1 MATVNLL
8 DEVTPKLIAMG
19 LMALRTTCVM
29 PRLVNRDYD
38 TIAQQKGSTV
48 DVTIPSAVVVNEVA
62 PQNISPS
69 TQALA
74 PTSIPL
80 VLSEWKEA
88 PFFLT
93 DKDMKQAMEG
103 LVPMQV
109 SEAVAALA
117 VDANAYILNQ
127 YKDIGTYH
135 GVYGTGVN
143 VELFISTATDS
154 GTKDAN
160 TASKLL
166 NINKA
171 PRTDRRFVIDPQ
183 AEAQALNLRAFQD
196 MSFNGA
202 DYGIKEG
209 TIHRKLGFDWFM
221 DQQIPVHTTTATG
234 YTTSATAVTGATSL
248 SVTGTHD
255 LVQGDVFYLTGQT
268 PRTQYAVTSVNT
280 DSTAIN
286 IRPALTGD
294 VASAQAMVIASSH
307 TVNLAFHRDCI
318 AFATRPLEDEGTG
331 FGNMI
336 SAQTDPVS
344 GLSLRL
350 EISREHK
357 RSRFSFDMLY
367 GAAVVRPE
375 LGCRVAGAV

>member
-1 MATVNLL
+1 MATANVL
-8 DEVTPKLIAMG
+8 DEVTPKLLAQG

-48 DVTIPSAVVVNEVA
+48 DVPIPSAVVVNEVA

-74 PTSIPL
+74 PTSVPI
-80 VLSEWKEA
+80 VLSQWKEA

-103 LVPMQV
+103 TVPMQV

-117 VDANAYILNQ
+117 VDANAYILNL

-135 GVYGTGVN
+135 GKFGATN
-143 VELFISTATDS
+143 VELFLSTSTES

-160 TASKLL
+160 QASKLL

-171 PRTDRRFVIDPQ
+171 PRMDRRFVIDPQ

-209 TIHRKLGFDWFM
+209 QIHRKLGFDWFM
-221 DQQIPVHTTTATG
+221 DQQIPVHTSSTATDIAVNNVGG
-234 YTTSATAVTGATSL
+234 YAAGVSTMEYDGS
-248 SVTGTHD
+248 GT
-255 LVQGDVFYLTGQT
+255 LKVADVFQMAGQSST
-268 PRTQYAVTSVNT
+268 HLVTSVATNEIT
-280 DSTAIN
+280 FK
-286 IRPALTGD
+286 PALS
-294 VASAQAMVIASSH
+294 VAVTDNQVINQAHSH

-331 FGNMI
+331 LGNMI

-357 RSRFSFDMLY
+357 RNRFSFDMLY

-375 LGCRVAGAV
+375 LGCRVAGAA

>member
-1 MATVNLL
+1 MANTL
-8 DEVTPKLIAMG
+8 DEVTPKLLAQG

-48 DVTIPSAVVVNEVA
+48 DVPIPSAVNVSEVS
-62 PQNISPS
+62 PSNVTPVTQNI
-69 TQALA
+69 A
-74 PTSIPL
+74 PTSVPI

-103 LVPMQV
+103 TVPMQV

-127 YKDIGTYH
+127 YVRIPTY
-135 GVYGTGVN
+135 YGTFGTTDN
-143 VELFISTATDS
+143 TELFISSANES

-160 TASKLL
+160 QASKLL

-171 PRTDRRFVIDPQ
+171 PRMDRRFVIDPQ

-209 TIHRKLGFDWFM
+209 QIHRKLGFDWFM
-221 DQQIPVHTTTATG
+221 DQQVPVHTASAATDL
-234 YTTSATAVTGATSL
+234 ATAAVVAVGATSL
-248 SVTGTHD
+248 TYDGTNA
-255 LVQGDVFYLTGQT
+255 VMVVGDIFKLHGQT
-268 PRTQYAVTSVNT
+268 SEHLVLTAT
-280 DSTAIN
+280 DAAITFK
-286 IRPALTGD
+286 PALTIAAAD
-294 VASAQAMVIASSH
+294 NQAITLAASH

-331 FGNMI
+331 LGNMI

-357 RSRFSFDMLY
+357 RNRFSFDMLY
-367 GAAVVRPE
+367 GANVVRPE
-375 LGCRVAGAV
+375 LGCRVAGAA

>member
-1 MATVNLL
+1 MSW
-8 DEVTPKLIAMG
+8 
-19 LMALRTTCVM
+19 

-38 TIAQQKGSTV
+38 TIAQQKGTTV
-48 DVTIPSAVVVNEVA
+48 DVPIPSAVNVSDVTPSNVNPVT
-62 PQNISPS
+62 QNISP
-69 TQALA
+69 
-74 PTSIPL
+74 TSVPI

-93 DKDMKQAMEG
+93 DKDMKQAMLG
-103 LVPMQV
+103 TVPMQA
-109 SEAVAALA
+109 SEAVSALA
-117 VDANAYILNQ
+117 VDANAFILGM
-127 YKDIGTYH
+127 YEEIGAYH
-135 GVYGTGVN
+135 GVFTGDN
-143 VELFISTATDS
+143 VELFLTTATES

-160 TASKLL
+160 QASKLL

-171 PRTDRRFVIDPQ
+171 PRQDRRFVIDPQ

-221 DQQIPVHTTTATG
+221 DQQIPVHTTAAGASGAVDIAVNHAAG
-234 YTTSATAVTGATSL
+234 YAAGTTTMTVD
-248 SVTGTHD
+248 GTIGD
-255 LVQGDVFYLTGQT
+255 IAKGDVFEVAGAATS
-268 PRTQYAVTSVNT
+268 YAVVSTTATSIT
-280 DSTAIN
+280 F
-286 IRPALTGD
+286 RPGLNGSVVDNASIS
-294 VASAQAMVIASSH
+294 VAPSH

-331 FGNMI
+331 LGNMI
-336 SAQTDPVS
+336 SAQTDTIS

-357 RSRFSFDMLY
+357 QNRFSYDMLY

>member
-1 MATVNLL
+1 MATANVL
-8 DEVTPKLIAMG
+8 DEVTPKLLAQG

-48 DVTIPSAVVVNEVA
+48 DVPIPSAVVVNAVA

-74 PTSIPL
+74 PTSVPI

-103 LVPMQV
+103 TVPMQV

-127 YKDIGTYH
+127 YVHIPTY
-135 GVYGTGVN
+135 YGNFTTAN
-143 VELFISTATDS
+143 TELFISTATES

-160 TASKLL
+160 QASKLL

-171 PRTDRRFVIDPQ
+171 PRMDRRFVIDPQ

-209 TIHRKLGFDWFM
+209 QIHRKLGFDWFM
-221 DQQIPVHTTTATG
+221 DQQVPVHTLEGSTFTVTTGIA
-234 YTTSATAVTGATSL
+234 AGATSMAVSGTGDLKVGDLFQL
-248 SVTGTHD
+248 S
-255 LVQGDVFYLTGQT
+255 GQI
-268 PRTQYAVTSVNT
+268 PLTQYLIKTVNE
-280 DSTAIN
+280 DSTSITFS
-286 IRPALTGD
+286 PALTG
-294 VASAQAMVIASSH
+294 AATSSQGMFFASSH

-331 FGNMI
+331 LGNMI

-357 RSRFSFDMLY
+357 RNRFSFDMLY

-375 LGCRVAGAV
+375 LGCRVAGAA